1 VSKVA
6 LTAAGHGELAAAPV
20 RALQD
25 DYLEPQPAG
34 RNRARQSRG
43 PAADDRQVS
52 NLLDYMNL
60 AILL

>member
-1 VSKVA
+1 MGEVTLS
-6 LTAAGHGELAAAPV
+6 AAGHGELAAAPV

-43 PAADDRQVS
+43 PAADYGQVS
-52 NLLDYMNL
+52 NRLDYMNL

>member
-1 VSKVA
+1 MSEVA
-6 LTAAGHGELAAAPV
+6 LAAAGHGELAAAPV

-25 DYLEPQPAG
+25 DYLEFKPAG
-34 RNRARQSRG
+34 RNRASQSRG

-52 NLLDYMNL
+52 NRLDYMNL